1 MLSLI
6 TEFVL
11 RLAYWRKP
19 TSFSA
24 PSKAHS
30 SQLLLPHSHPRRLS
44 ESSCTETTCSFSTVC
59 ITLPQKRDKVNRN
72 SSCLI
77 RFLQKSLRISCHL
90 FYTTP
95 PFFIPHQRSAAP
107 VSAPASVGAGRSP
120 PGRQHPRQQPRPSPS
135 APATKPAETLGF
147 SPVFFLHVL
156 YGNGVHF
163 GSDTWFSHPFAPVP
177 NRCHPPQAP
186 KTHPTSA
193 IFRLKSGAFRC
204 FLPSF
209 DLQKFRAGFSQ
220 TSGLS
225 SHSYTFILTRP
236 CSRCYDKD
244 TSFSVQIFSPLDSG
258 IIVTHGHNAPQV
270 KASCKGETHIL
281 EICKRPAQ
289 PCGEIP

>member
-1 MLSLI
+1 MLTGGNL
-6 TEFVL
+6 
-11 RLAYWRKP
+11 P
-19 TSFSA
+19 SFSA

-77 RFLQKSLRISCHL
+77 RFLQKSLRISCQL

-95 PFFIPHQRSAAP
+95 TFFIPHQRSAAP
-107 VSAPASVGAGRSP
+107 VSAAASVGAGLSP
-120 PGRQHPRQQPRPSPS
+120 LGSSTRGSSRDQVLLPLPQNRRN
-135 APATKPAETLGF
+135 TGF

-156 YGNGVHF
+156 YGYVVHF
-163 GSDTWFSHPFAPVP
+163 GSNSGFSHPVLPVL
-177 NRCHPPQAP
+177 NCSHPLQHP
-186 KTHPTSA
+186 KRT
-193 IFRLKSGAFRC
+193 RLQLFSPEIGC
-204 FLPSF
+204 VSLFLPSF

-225 SHSYTFILTRP
+225 SHSYRFILTRP
-236 CSRCYDKD
+236 FPDAMIRIP
-244 TSFSVQIFSPLDSG
+244 SFVSKFFLIDSG

-270 KASCKGETHIL
+270 KVICRVETNFENL
-281 EICKRPAQ
+281 QRPAQ
-289 PCGEIP
+289 PCGEIL

>member
-77 RFLQKSLRISCHL
+77 RFLQKSLRLSCQL

-95 PFFIPHQRSAAP
+95 TFLYHTSALPRRSRLPPRSVLGAPHRGAALE
-107 VSAPASVGAGRSP
+107 AA
-120 PGRQHPRQQPRPSPS
+120 
-135 APATKPAETLGF
+135 AETKSFCPCHKTGENTGF

-163 GSDTWFSHPFAPVP
+163 GSNSGFSHPVLPVL
-177 NRCHPPQAP
+177 NCSHPLQHP
-186 KTHPTSA
+186 KRTR
-193 IFRLKSGAFRC
+193 FRPFWTILGAFPC
-204 FLPSF
+204 FCPL
-209 DLQKFRAGFSQ
+209 LTNKI
-220 TSGLS
+220 SG
-225 SHSYTFILTRP
+225 
-236 CSRCYDKD
+236 
-244 TSFSVQIFSPLDSG
+244 SVFVHLA
-258 IIVTHGHNAPQV
+258 T
-270 KASCKGETHIL
+270 
-281 EICKRPAQ
+281 
-289 PCGEIP
+289 

>member
-77 RFLQKSLRISCHL
+77 RFLQKSLRLSCQL

-95 PFFIPHQRSAAP
+95 TFFIPHQRSAAP

-120 PGRQHPRQQPRPSPS
+120 PGSSTRGSSRDQVLLPLPQNRRKHWVFAGFLFARVVWEWGSLWFRHLVFPSVRTCSQPLP
-135 APATKPAETLGF
+135 
-147 SPVFFLHVL
+147 
-156 YGNGVHF
+156 
-163 GSDTWFSHPFAPVP
+163 
-177 NRCHPPQAP
+177 PPQAP

-193 IFRLKSGAFRC
+193 IFA
-204 FLPSF
+204 
-209 DLQKFRAGFSQ
+209 
-220 TSGLS
+220 
-225 SHSYTFILTRP
+225 
-236 CSRCYDKD
+236 
-244 TSFSVQIFSPLDSG
+244 
-258 IIVTHGHNAPQV
+258 
-270 KASCKGETHIL
+270 
-281 EICKRPAQ
+281 
-289 PCGEIP
+289 

>member
-19 TSFSA
+19 PSFSA

-107 VSAPASVGAGRSP
+107 VSAAASVGAGRYP
-120 PGRQHPRQQPRPSPS
+120 PGSSTRGSSRDQVLLPLPENRRKLWVSAGFLFACVGWEWGSLWFRHLVFPSVRTCSQPLP
-135 APATKPAETLGF
+135 
-147 SPVFFLHVL
+147 
-156 YGNGVHF
+156 
-163 GSDTWFSHPFAPVP
+163 
-177 NRCHPPQAP
+177 PPQAP

-193 IFRLKSGAFRC
+193 IFA
-204 FLPSF
+204 
-209 DLQKFRAGFSQ
+209 
-220 TSGLS
+220 
-225 SHSYTFILTRP
+225 
-236 CSRCYDKD
+236 
-244 TSFSVQIFSPLDSG
+244 
-258 IIVTHGHNAPQV
+258 
-270 KASCKGETHIL
+270 
-281 EICKRPAQ
+281 
-289 PCGEIP
+289 

>member
-19 TSFSA
+19 PSFSA

-77 RFLQKSLRISCHL
+77 RFLQKSLTISCQL

-95 PFFIPHQRSAAP
+95 TFFIPHQRSAAP

-120 PGRQHPRQQPRPSPS
+120 PGSSTRGSSRDQVLLPLPQNRRKHWVFAGFLFARVVWEWGSLWFRHLVFPSVRTCSQPLP
-135 APATKPAETLGF
+135 
-147 SPVFFLHVL
+147 
-156 YGNGVHF
+156 
-163 GSDTWFSHPFAPVP
+163 
-177 NRCHPPQAP
+177 PPQAP

-193 IFRLKSGAFRC
+193 IFA
-204 FLPSF
+204 
-209 DLQKFRAGFSQ
+209 
-220 TSGLS
+220 
-225 SHSYTFILTRP
+225 
-236 CSRCYDKD
+236 
-244 TSFSVQIFSPLDSG
+244 
-258 IIVTHGHNAPQV
+258 
-270 KASCKGETHIL
+270 
-281 EICKRPAQ
+281 
-289 PCGEIP
+289 

>member
-72 SSCLI
+72 FSCLI
-77 RFLQKSLRISCHL
+77 RFLQKSLRLSCQL

-95 PFFIPHQRSAAP
+95 TFFIPHQRSAAP

-120 PGRQHPRQQPRPSPS
+120 PGSSTRGSSRDQVLLPLPQNRRKHWVFAGFLFARVVWEWGSLWFRHLVFPSVRTCSQPLP
-135 APATKPAETLGF
+135 
-147 SPVFFLHVL
+147 
-156 YGNGVHF
+156 
-163 GSDTWFSHPFAPVP
+163 
-177 NRCHPPQAP
+177 PPQAP

-193 IFRLKSGAFRC
+193 IFA
-204 FLPSF
+204 
-209 DLQKFRAGFSQ
+209 
-220 TSGLS
+220 
-225 SHSYTFILTRP
+225 
-236 CSRCYDKD
+236 
-244 TSFSVQIFSPLDSG
+244 
-258 IIVTHGHNAPQV
+258 
-270 KASCKGETHIL
+270 
-281 EICKRPAQ
+281 
-289 PCGEIP
+289 

>member
-19 TSFSA
+19 PSFSA

-77 RFLQKSLRISCHL
+77 RFLQKSLTISCQL

-95 PFFIPHQRSAAP
+95 TFFIPHQRSAAP

-120 PGRQHPRQQPRPSPS
+120 PGSSTRGSRRDQ
-135 APATKPAETLGF
+135 
-147 SPVFFLHVL
+147 VL
-156 YGNGVHF
+156 LPL
-163 GSDTWFSHPFAPVP
+163 PFEIWLDSWIS
-177 NRCHPPQAP
+177 RFQ
-186 KTHPTSA
+186 A
-193 IFRLKSGAFRC
+193 IFFTL
-204 FLPSF
+204 
-209 DLQKFRAGFSQ
+209 
-220 TSGLS
+220 
-225 SHSYTFILTRP
+225 
-236 CSRCYDKD
+236 
-244 TSFSVQIFSPLDSG
+244 
-258 IIVTHGHNAPQV
+258 
-270 KASCKGETHIL
+270 
-281 EICKRPAQ
+281 
-289 PCGEIP
+289 